1 MIRGGEGRRVVLL
14 FAQLLTA
21 SAIFILGRTVRDTL
35 FLSRYS
41 LSALPWMFVAYG
53 GVSACVA
60 IVYARFADR
69 LPRHRMLL
77 GTAAIGATTYL
88 GTWGCVRAEVIW
100 IYPLF
105 YVWSEVVANLF
116 LVQFW
121 TLANELFDAR
131 AAKRLFGVVGSAR
144 VLGVILIGTSTGAV
158 VKVLG
163 TPQLLFVLIALM
175 GVMSACALA
184 LRHEPRGG
192 VTPAAPSRAAAAPPS
207 VTKSPYARIL
217 ALVILLTF
225 TTLTVGDYQFKAI
238 ARETYTGDD
247 LARFFSLF
255 YATVGVVSF
264 VFQIVVTPR
273 LLRRFGVGVGLATM
287 PSVFGAASA
296 ALLVMPALPIATVMK
311 FADNGFQY
319 TIHETTLQAL
329 YVPFAAKVKA
339 RVRALLEAVVK
350 PCSYGA
356 GGLVLAL
363 AAPSLTLAQ
372 LSAITTPLVV
382 AWLALVPIA
391 RRRYQR
397 ALEATLSARGELAL
411 DADVVLDASGR
422 EALLRVLEQ
431 GEPRHA
437 LAALEQ
443 LEGDASP
450 RVAPALARL
459 VREGGAPVR
468 AAALGYL
475 ARRPEA
481 PGEIARDC
489 LGDDDPE
496 VRAAAVE
503 AYARTAKDE
512 AVERLVPLLDDPDLE
527 VRAQALAGLLRDGG
541 VEGTIESGARLA
553 HLLSSPGREERIEAA
568 RVLGELGRGAF
579 RPIARLLHDP
589 DPVVRRAALRAC
601 RGVADPRL
609 AEALTQLLADPACR
623 VRARESLAAI
633 GPTVLPRLIAL
644 LDAEETSRDARLEL
658 PRVIRQLHTIDAY
671 VALRERVGHPDD
683 HLRLRIISAL
693 AHLRAA
699 LASPPEPSA
708 WVEDRVR
715 HEVQYGLGV
724 LAGWERVR
732 PRCETPL
739 LVEAMAL
746 HEARVVR
753 RVLRLLELRYD
764 PQPLRLVRAHVSDPR
779 RRANALETL
788 DATLGA
794 GMRRLVMAVFDDV
807 PISEK
812 LASIGASPP
821 SDDDAFLRAH
831 ATSPSPFIAFV
842 TLHAL
847 GERGDRLA
855 AELGA
860 AAATHRDPLVREG
873 AVLALSTASGDRAG
887 DPSDDP
893 VIARL
898 LRDPDVVVR
907 RLARARFTKDL
918 PTEEAKMRSTV
929 EKIVILKSTP
939 VFEKI
944 PAADLA
950 PLARVA
956 TEESFPPDS
965 RIFAAG
971 EHGDS
976 LYVVVR
982 GRVRIGHASEELAS
996 LGPGEAFGEMAVLD
1010 ASPRSADATAVEE
1023 TEVLRIGS
1031 EEFYE
1036 ILHEQVELAEGVI
1049 RMLARRLRTANAS
1062 TGGDQG
1068 RRSIA
1073 SA

>member
-14 FAQLLTA
+14 FAQLLSA

-53 GVSACVA
+53 AVSACIAV
-60 IVYARFADR
+60 VYARFADR
-69 LPRHRMLL
+69 LPRHTMLV

-88 GTWGCVRAEVIW
+88 GTWGCVTAGVTW

-131 AAKRLFGVVGSAR
+131 AAKRLFGVVGAAR

-163 TPQLLFVLIALM
+163 TPQLLFVLVALM

-192 VTPAAPSRAAAAPPS
+192 VAPVTPSRAAETPPS
-207 VTKSPYARIL
+207 VTKSPYARVL

-238 ARETYTGDD
+238 ARGTYSGDD

-255 YATVGVVSF
+255 YATVGVLSF
-264 VFQIVVTPR
+264 VFQIFVTPR
-273 LLRRFGVGVGLATM
+273 LLRRFGVGLGLATM
-287 PSVFGAASA
+287 PAVFGGASA
-296 ALLVMPALPIATVMK
+296 ALLAMPALPIAAVMK

-363 AAPSLTLAQ
+363 LAPHLSVAQ
-372 LSAITTPLVV
+372 LSAVTTPLVV
-382 AWLALVPIA
+382 VWLVLIPIV

-397 ALEATLSARGELAL
+397 ALEATLSARGEIAL
-411 DADVVLDASGR
+411 DGDVVLDASGR
-422 EALLRVLEQ
+422 EALLRVLEH

-450 RVAPALARL
+450 RVGGALGRL
-459 VREGGAPVR
+459 VREGAAPVR

-475 ARRPEA
+475 AGRPEA
-481 PGEIARDC
+481 PSEIARSC
-489 LGDDDPE
+489 LADGDAE
-496 VRAAAVE
+496 VRAAAAE
-503 AYARTAKDE
+503 AFARSAKDE
-512 AVERLVPLLDDPDLE
+512 AVAGLVPLLDDPDLE

-541 VEGTIESGARLA
+541 VEGTVESGARLA

-568 RVLGELGRGAF
+568 RVLGELGRGAY
-579 RPIARLLHDP
+579 RPIARLLHDA

-601 RGVADPRL
+601 KGVADPRL
-609 AEALTQLLADPACR
+609 AEDLTRLFADPACR
-623 VRARESLAAI
+623 VRAREALASI
-633 GPTVLPRLIAL
+633 GPVVLPRLVAL
-644 LDAEETSRDARLEL
+644 LDGDDTPRAARLEL
-658 PRVIRQLHTIDAY
+658 PRVIRQLRTLDAY
-671 VALRERVGHPDD
+671 VALRARVGHTDD
-683 HLRLRIISAL
+683 HVRLRIVSAL

-699 LASPPEPSA
+699 LALPAEPSA

-715 HEVQYGLGV
+715 HEVHYGLGV

-739 LVEAMAL
+739 LAEAMAL
-746 HEARVVR
+746 HETRVVR

-764 PQPLRLVRAHVSDPR
+764 PQPLRLVRSHVSDPR

-788 DATLGA
+788 DATVGA
-794 GMRRLVMAVFDDV
+794 GMRGLVMAVFDDV
-807 PISEK
+807 PVGER
-812 LASIGASPP
+812 LASVGGTSP

-855 AELGA
+855 RQLGEQ
-860 AAATHRDPLVREG
+860 AATHRDPLVREG
-873 AVLALSTASGDRAG
+873 AVLALAGASPSPAG
-887 DPSDDP
+887 DTSDTP
-893 VIARL
+893 AIAAL
-898 LRDPDVVVR
+898 LQDPDPIVR
-907 RLARARFTKDL
+907 RLARARLTKDL
-918 PTEEAKMRSTV
+918 PPNEANMRSTV
-929 EKIVILKSTP
+929 EKIVILKTTP

-956 TEESFPPDS
+956 TEETFAPND

-971 EHGDS
+971 DHGDS

-982 GRVRIGHASEELAS
+982 GRVSIGQGGEELAS

-1010 ASPRSADATAVEE
+1010 ASPRSADATAGEE

-1049 RMLARRLRTANAS
+1049 RMLARRLRAANAT
-1062 TGGDQG
+1062 TGGEQS

-1073 SA
+1073 SS